1 MKINNLKQTLKSYW
15 HHCATIALLIA
26 AGPAAW
32 AIKDG
37 DGDSGLDK
45 VFGKAYDFIFEGS
58 IAAFVLLVSGLI
70 VAVSMIFG
78 GVAKAWVK
86 GIDLLVGGAVLVG
99 IASLITLLFQT
110 DDDSGLSNAVTTLII
125 PVIGG

>member
-1 MKINNLKQTLKSYW
+1 MKNNNLKQTLKSYW
-15 HHCATIALLIA
+15 HYCATIVLLMG

-37 DGDSGLDK
+37 SGESGLDS
-45 VFGKAYDFIFEGS
+45 VFGKAYAFIFEGS
-58 IAAFVLLVSGLI
+58 IAAFVLLISGLI

-99 IASLITLLFQT
+99 IASLITLLFNT
-110 DDDSGLSNAVTTLII
+110 GDNDDLGNAVETLLI
-125 PVIGG
+125 PIIGG